1 MSAFGFG
8 ATALSLGL
16 LQSEIQT
23 LAGNV
28 IALSN
33 SLATLQ
39 LRVNHVI
46 DMVNDLKYKTAYL
59 DCDRSNIGLA
69 YLGSSLN
76 IASNCVVGNASTSQL
91 YVNGSTLVSNN
102 VQIGGNLQ
110 VNGNISY
117 FGSNSNTSAPMIQF

>member
-16 LQSEIQT
+16 LQNEIQI

-39 LRVNHVI
+39 LRVSSLI
-46 DMVNDLKYKTAYL
+46 DMVNDLKHKTLYL

-117 FGSNSNTSAPMIQF
+117 FGSNSNNSAPMIQF